1 MKKRWLS
8 VSYLIVCAAWLVLP
22 ISLANGLDESKILK
36 ELQETIANV
45 RAMSGPS
52 MARTNAAE
60 HLSELTKKIDP
71 KKVDDKT
78 LGDLI
83 SLLGISDDSVRGWVA
98 GALGYLG
105 PRAKAAAPGLL
116 KLIRETDC
124 PKVATGVRSADAAR
138 VALKR
143 IGVTPPP
150 RDCGMKGE

>member
-1 MKKRWLS
+1 MTNRWLS
-8 VSYLIVCAAWLVLP
+8 ISCLFLSATCLVLP
-22 ISLANGLDESKILK
+22 IAMADGMDDAKILK
-36 ELQETIANV
+36 ELQETMARV
-45 RAMSGPS
+45 RTMSGPS
-52 MARTNAAE
+52 MDRTKAAE

-78 LGDLI
+78 LGDLV
-83 SLLGISDDSVRGWVA
+83 SLLDTADDSVRGWAA

-105 PRAKAAAPGLL
+105 SRAKVAVPKLL
-116 KLIRETDC
+116 KVIRETDC

-150 RDCGMKGE
+150 RDCGKKK